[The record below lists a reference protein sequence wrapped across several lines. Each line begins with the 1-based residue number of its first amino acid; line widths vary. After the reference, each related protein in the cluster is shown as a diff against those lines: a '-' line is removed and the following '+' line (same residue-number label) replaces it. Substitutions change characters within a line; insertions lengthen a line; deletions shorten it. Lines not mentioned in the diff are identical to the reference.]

1 MVSVKRI
8 YMHIKGRD
16 REREEEVLYDVIY
29 NVLEIIQIGCGV
41 YSAII

>member
-29 NVLEIIQIGCGV
+29 NVLGD
-41 YSAII
+41 YSNRLRRV